1 MTPSG
6 ALATTEPTEIPSP
19 VVPYVE
25 TNPTTVLLDE
35 RLRDRFFAEIEETV
49 STAPVDLTTDKGR
62 KEVAAL
68 AYKISRTKTAID
80 DAGKALTEEWRAKT
94 KVVND
99 ARAIA
104 RDRLDDLRD
113 KARAPLTEWESAE
126 KARIQEVEDK
136 IGWFEAVVIIP
147 AGSSA
152 YEVAAKL
159 DSARACLIDEEVFRE
174 FTTRALAGRKAAI
187 EALEAGL
194 ARIRQEEADR
204 AELAKLRAE
213 REERERVERERIAAE
228 EAAKAAAEAEA
239 ARKADVE
246 RLAAE
251 AADKARRDAEERAE
265 REKREA
271 VAEAERK
278 AQEQIAAERAENER
292 KLAVAEAERRAV
304 ETAARVKAEAE
315 EAIRLRQEQEAAAQK
330 AADERRIADRAHRSA
345 IMSAAKEGLMEHG
358 KLNEAAAKTVVLA
371 IVSNL
376 IPNVGINF

>member
-19 VVPYVE
+19 VAPYVE
-25 TNPTTVLLDE
+25 TNPVTVLLDE
-35 RLRDRFFAEIEETV
+35 GLRARFFAEIEETV

-80 DAGKALTEEWRAKT
+80 EAGKALTEEWRAKT

-104 RDRLDDLRD
+104 RDKLDDLRD
-113 KARAPLTEWESAE
+113 KARKPLTDWETAE

-136 IGWFEAVVIIP
+136 IGWFETVAIIH
-147 AGSSA
+147 AGSSSD
-152 YEVAAKL
+152 EVAAKL

-194 ARIRQEEADR
+194 ARIRQDEADR

-213 REERERVERERIAAE
+213 REERERAERERAEAE
-228 EAAKAAAEAEA
+228 ETARRAAEAEA
-239 ARKADVE
+239 ARQAEVE

-251 AADKARRDAEERAE
+251 K
-265 REKREA
+265 

-278 AQEQIAAERAENER
+278 AEEARLAAARAEEQRIADVAAAEA
-292 KLAVAEAERRAV
+292 RAV
-304 ETAARVKAEAE
+304 EAAAQAKADAEREALARKE
-315 EAIRLRQEQEAAAQK
+315 REEQEAAEAK
-330 AADERRIADRAHRSA
+330 AEEARRAAGREHRSK
-345 IMSAAKEGLMEHG
+345 IMTAAKVALID
-358 KLNEAAAKTVVLA
+358 AAMIEEDVARRVVLS
-371 IVSNL
+371 ITTGK
-376 IPNVGINF
+376 IPNVSMHF